1 MYNKRWDSER
11 EPIYDDIAH
20 VLQNAKKERE
30 PTSFS
35 KLNDS

>member
-20 VLQNAKKERE
+20 VLQNAKKENLLR
-30 PTSFS
+30 
-35 KLNDS
+35 LAN